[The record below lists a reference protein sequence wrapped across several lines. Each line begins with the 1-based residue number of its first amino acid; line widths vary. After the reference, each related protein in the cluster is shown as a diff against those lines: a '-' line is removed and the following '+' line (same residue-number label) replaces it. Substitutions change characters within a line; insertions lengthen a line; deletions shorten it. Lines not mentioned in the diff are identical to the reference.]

1 MDTKSYRRELAE
13 RIAGQPSPIGNDDL
27 DRFIGQLLSDARTH
41 IKRINDVYEL
51 TFHGEIL
58 DTQRTL
64 FASGPKRKAVFRPA
78 RRPDT
83 AGVEFMAFGHPIV
96 DAIVTKVLGED
107 YEGVTGT
114 RRIPASD
121 DLAPCAGWLFT
132 YQFTIPGV
140 RSTEH
145 LEPVFVSDDGKVD
158 LESGHSLVRHAYQF
172 DIDEKDIE
180 HADIP
185 VKVVADGPDYESLTG
200 SIKFVDAA
208 GTKTTLPITFSTVGL
223 FDPGSGLQQ
232 LVFLDAATAG
242 GGISVGI
249 SPLAVPHPAIGVA
262 PLLVGGGVGPPLA
275 IFGPF
280 PGTR

>member
-1 MDTKSYRRELAE
+1 
-13 RIAGQPSPIGNDDL
+13 
-27 DRFIGQLLSDARTH
+27 
-41 IKRINDVYEL
+41 
-51 TFHGEIL
+51 
-58 DTQRTL
+58 
-64 FASGPKRKAVFRPA
+64 
-78 RRPDT
+78 
-83 AGVEFMAFGHPIV
+83 MAFGHPIV

-185 VKVVADGPDYESLTG
+185 DNLERIAPIADRFANGRREEIQQQAESQ
-200 SIKFVDAA
+200 AA
-208 GTKTTLPITFSTVGL
+208 GRIDTEVSRLAEWFDYRERAARDRVEATQDILNRIRESGDESQRQILPVWEANLDLFVKTPR
-223 FDPGSGLQQ
+223 Q
-232 LVFLDAATAG
+232 AG
-242 GGISVGI
+242 ARWG
-249 SPLAVPHPAIGVA
+249 
-262 PLLVGGGVGPPLA
+262 
-275 IFGPF
+275 
-280 PGTR
+280 